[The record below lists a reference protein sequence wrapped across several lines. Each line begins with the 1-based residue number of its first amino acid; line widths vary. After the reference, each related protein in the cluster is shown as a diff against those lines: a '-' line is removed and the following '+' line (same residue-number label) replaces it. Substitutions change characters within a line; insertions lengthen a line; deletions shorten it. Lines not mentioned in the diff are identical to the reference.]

1 MAGRSGTATSPGRA
15 CVPGQIGADRHGLL
29 GLDPQTEAYDDSVDL
44 VISDEARAFVKAHG
58 GTAFVTAHRHRCCT
72 GALTLLDVTTE
83 IPAADADFE
92 SVDAGGVRVR
102 FSGGPSGRPHKL
114 VIELRGRLRRHP
126 VAYWDG
132 CAFKP

>member
-1 MAGRSGTATSPGRA
+1 MSTAILKFGPDPYAGLTR
-15 CVPGQIGADRHGLL
+15 
-29 GLDPQTEAYDDSVDL
+29 AYDDPVDL
-44 VISDEARAFVKAHG
+44 VISDEARAFVRTHG

-72 GALTLLDVTTE
+72 GALTLLDITTE
-83 IPAADADFE
+83 TPTNHAEFE
-92 SVDAGGVRVR
+92 SVDGDGFRIR
-102 FSGGPSGRPHKL
+102 FSGGPSGRPDKL

>member
-1 MAGRSGTATSPGRA
+1 MKPAASSK
-15 CVPGQIGADRHGLL
+15 I
-29 GLDPQTEAYDDSVDL
+29 TEAPRS
-44 VISDEARAFVKAHG
+44 SPR
-58 GTAFVTAHRHRCCT
+58 T

-83 IPAADADFE
+83 IPVDEAEFE
-92 SVDAGGVRVR
+92 SVDGDGVRVR

-114 VIELRGRLRRHP
+114 VIELRRRSRRHP

>member
-1 MAGRSGTATSPGRA
+1 MHHAPCRDGERPRVIRS
-15 CVPGQIGADRHGLL
+15 H
-29 GLDPQTEAYDDSVDL
+29 
-44 VISDEARAFVKAHG
+44 H
-58 GTAFVTAHRHRCCT
+58 T

-114 VIELRGRLRRHP
+114 VIELRRRLRRHP